1 MDITFFKPHFKS
13 LSELMP
19 NKKQSYQT
27 PRQRVWIAI
36 RNNADEFTIRQVAEE
51 GLATYESTRYF
62 VSTLR
67 KAGFIQCTKT
77 LNKEKYFK
85 LIQDCGYAYP
95 SFNKDGTIVKDV
107 TGNKA
112 MWNTLRITQMAIN
125 AHELA
130 SISSTGNKKIALETA
145 NNYLIALHKA
155 GYVKRVEE
163 AKTTGGKAKYM
174 LLPHMNTGAKPP
186 QVQRVKQ
193 VFDPN
198 LNETMYSERP
208 ELDEEAQHGVLGS
221 FYA

>member
-1 MDITFFKPHFKS
+1 MDITFFRPHFKS
-13 LSELMP
+13 LSEIMP
-19 NKKQSYQT
+19 NKKQPYQT
-27 PRQRVWIAI
+27 PRQRVWLAI
-36 RNNADEFTIRQVAEE
+36 RKNAEEFTIQQVAEE
-51 GLATYESTRYF
+51 GWATYESTRYF
-62 VSTLR
+62 VSILK
-67 KAGFIQCTKT
+67 KAGCIECTKK

-85 LIQDCGYAYP
+85 LIKDYGYSYP
-95 SFNKDGTIVKDV
+95 SFNKDGVLIRDV

-112 MWNTLRITQMAIN
+112 MWNTLRITKMAIN

-130 SISSTGNKKIALETA
+130 SISSTGSKKIALETA

-155 GYVKRVEE
+155 GYVRRVEE

-174 LLPHMNTGAKPP
+174 LLPYMNTGAKPP
-186 QVQRVKQ
+186 QIQRVKQ

-208 ELDEEAQHGVLGS
+208 ELDEETQHGVLGS